1 MAIPKTPTA
10 TQATT
15 ITAIQIE
22 DSVNEWVFHTCL
34 KQPSISILNSPSSRV
49 INDSNLFLLM
59 VNLYLI
65 IFKAWWTLNEC
76 MFYHFT
82 IFWTVVN
89 LDLKY
94 QLGESSPNYIN
105 AVMNLYL
112 LVKEKRWTD
121 DECWSN
127 DFYEK
132 VNRGEDLRRVSSR
145 CQLMA
150 AWYKHNTCLVIFS

>member
-1 MAIPKTPTA
+1 MSGCFIPVLSSHQSASWTHPPQESST
-10 TQATT
+10 
-15 ITAIQIE
+15 IQIYFC
-22 DSVNEWVFHTCL
+22 SWW
-34 KQPSISILNSPSSRV
+34 
-49 INDSNLFLLM
+49 
-59 VNLYLI
+59 

-112 LVKEKRWTD
+112 LLKEKRWTD